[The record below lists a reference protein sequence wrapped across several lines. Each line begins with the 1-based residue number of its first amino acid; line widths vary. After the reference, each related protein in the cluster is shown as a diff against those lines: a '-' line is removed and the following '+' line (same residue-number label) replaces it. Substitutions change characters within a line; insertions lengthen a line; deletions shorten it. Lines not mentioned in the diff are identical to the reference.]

1 MPKNI
6 SGVPAGRS
14 VFHLTSPLIGLLNT
28 ILGWLDSSSNPHVLR
43 CFLRPSLTEAP
54 SLDRSYPASLVLRAS
69 PSPQTAQPD
78 SHELPVDRDLRSPLG
93 FPVLQLVPFFA
104 CMPSPLPRQ
113 VRWILFARTVSINV
127 GLPQLHGGSAPA
139 LHVSRPAQRSLTLRP
154 TCLPSRPKRP
164 STPEAPTA
172 SFPPPPLRLLPGGA
186 NQFPGGTLA
195 RSGPVP
201 FHGARVN
208 ACYQH
213 LSGWV
218 RRWVVF
224 LTGNTRP

>member
-93 FPVLQLVPFFA
+93 FPVLQLVPFFCLHA
-104 CMPSPLPRQ
+104 VAITPAGSMDPVRSYCFHQRRPSP
-113 VRWILFARTVSINV
+113 IT
-127 GLPQLHGGSAPA
+127 
-139 LHVSRPAQRSLTLRP
+139 
-154 TCLPSRPKRP
+154 
-164 STPEAPTA
+164 
-172 SFPPPPLRLLPGGA
+172 
-186 NQFPGGTLA
+186 
-195 RSGPVP
+195 
-201 FHGARVN
+201 
-208 ACYQH
+208 
-213 LSGWV
+213 
-218 RRWVVF
+218 RWVGSCVTCF
-224 LTGNTRP
+224 EACSAFTHVTAYMLAKSP